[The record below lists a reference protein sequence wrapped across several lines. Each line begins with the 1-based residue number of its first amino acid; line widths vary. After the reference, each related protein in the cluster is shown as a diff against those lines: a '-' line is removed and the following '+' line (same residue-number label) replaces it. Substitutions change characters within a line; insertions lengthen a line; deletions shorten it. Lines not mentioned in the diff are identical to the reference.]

1 MSFYVSTA
9 TFVLLHC
16 DEWDRVVALP
26 RHKFVTGATLLQ
38 LGATIL
44 GRNCSMTQIMAVTGH
59 KSASSVAVYQ
69 RVSSKE
75 KQVMGDIITSSVR
88 GEQPSQLSSIMP
100 PHSTSRLQL
109 MPPTQNSSSSTSL
122 VQMRANTHVSSS
134 VTDVVDILDVNYD
147 DLFCDYN
154 TLTTVNSVTNTRTI
168 QQTPMFHGCT
178 ITNLNI
184 TINK

>member
-1 MSFYVSTA
+1 
-9 TFVLLHC
+9 
-16 DEWDRVVALP
+16 
-26 RHKFVTGATLLQ
+26 
-38 LGATIL
+38 
-44 GRNCSMTQIMAVTGH
+44 MAVTGH

-122 VQMRANTHVSSS
+122 VQMRAKSS

-184 TINK
+184 TINKWKCVKVSAFKTFEVTGPHQGFAYC

>member
-1 MSFYVSTA
+1 MNKKDILFFNKKFKY
-9 TFVLLHC
+9 TF
-16 DEWDRVVALP
+16 
-26 RHKFVTGATLLQ
+26 
-38 LGATIL
+38 
-44 GRNCSMTQIMAVTGH
+44 H
-59 KSASSVAVYQ
+59 KSTPTTQFVQRVQLSSKKLFNQ

>member
-1 MSFYVSTA
+1 MNKNDILFFNKKLKYTFHKSTP
-9 TFVLLHC
+9 TTQFVQ
-16 DEWDRVVALP
+16 RVQLSSEETVQW
-26 RHKFVTGATLLQ
+26 HKLWQ
-38 LGATIL
+38 LSY
-44 GRNCSMTQIMAVTGH
+44 RTQICL
-59 KSASSVAVYQ
+59 
-69 RVSSKE
+69 VSCSISTCFIKG
-75 KQVMGDIITSSVR
+75 KTSSVR

-154 TLTTVNSVTNTRTI
+154 TLTSVNSVTNTRTI
-168 QQTPMFHGCT
+168 QQTPMFHGST